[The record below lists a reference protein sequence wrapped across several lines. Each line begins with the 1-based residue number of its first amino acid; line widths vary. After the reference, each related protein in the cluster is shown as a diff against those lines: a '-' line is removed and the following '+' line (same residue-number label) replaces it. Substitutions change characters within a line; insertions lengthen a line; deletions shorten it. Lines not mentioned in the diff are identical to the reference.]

1 MFETS
6 ADRSQSNAE
15 KYTKREKLFGTEDV
29 LPLWVADM
37 DLDTPDFII
46 HAIKKR
52 LEHPIFG
59 YEEMPNAAFE
69 AQIKWMEKH
78 HGLLLKREDMFFS
91 PSVLTSL
98 NLSIQTFSSEDD
110 EIIIQTP
117 VYGAFANSILN
128 NNRTVIENP
137 LIEKNGDYFFDFED
151 LEKKISPKT
160 KVLILCSPHNPVGRV
175 WDKEELLQ
183 LASICLKH
191 NVLIIADEIHCD
203 LSFKKHTPFT
213 SLSEKIAEQTITLLS
228 PAKTFNISGLSIST
242 INISNETLKEK
253 FTKKYQAIYL
263 GEGNVLAHVA
273 FEAAYTHGEEWLK
286 ELKEHLLENIALLKQ
301 QLKEK
306 NSKIKFKNPDATF
319 LLWLDCRALK
329 LNDEELHQYF
339 VNKKLGLSQGISF
352 GTGGKGYMRMNIAIS
367 KKAMNSIKL

>member
-37 DLDTPDFII
+37 DLDTPDFITN
-46 HAIKKR
+46 AIQKR

-98 NLSIQTFSSEDD
+98 NLSIQTFSNEGD

-137 LIEKNGDYFFDFED
+137 LIEKSGDYFFDFED
-151 LEKKISPKT
+151 LEKKINPKT
-160 KVLILCSPHNPVGRV
+160 KLLILCSPHNPIGRV
-175 WDKEELLQ
+175 WDKEELLT

-191 NVLIIADEIHCD
+191 NVLVIADEIHCD
-203 LSFKKHTPFT
+203 LSFKKHTPFA

-253 FTKKYQAIYL
+253 FTQKYQAIYL
-263 GEGNVLAHVA
+263 GEGNVLAHIA

-286 ELKEHLLENIALLKQ
+286 ELKEHLLENIALLKK
-301 QLKEK
+301 QLKKK
-306 NSKIKFKNPDATF
+306 NSKIKFKNPEATF

-339 VNKKLGLSQGISF
+339 VNKKLGLSQGILF
-352 GTGGKGYMRMNIAIS
+352 GKGGEGHMRINIAIS
-367 KKAMNSIKL
+367 KKAMSTIKL